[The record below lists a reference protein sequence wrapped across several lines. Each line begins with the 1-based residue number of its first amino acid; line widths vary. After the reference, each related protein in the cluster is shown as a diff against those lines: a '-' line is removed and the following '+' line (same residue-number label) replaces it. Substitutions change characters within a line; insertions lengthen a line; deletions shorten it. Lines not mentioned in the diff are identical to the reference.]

1 MTNLTTTQKK
11 GFDFLNTNTLNQR
24 NNYCNS
30 FINYETQEIA
40 NILKYAKEGKM
51 GECADYYI
59 YQYTKKQ
66 ENIPTLKIEWI
77 EKANKYFDSKLITMV
92 GKLNNFGMLE
102 NNIKLSIDSL
112 QVDENLGLEFYLRGF
127 DTDLNQDAGRVH
139 ARLVWVSCWD
149 KCSHYRFICTLKK

>member
-1 MTNLTTTQKK
+1 MTNLTTTEKK

-30 FINYETQEIA
+30 FINYETEEIA
-40 NILKYAKEGKM
+40 NILKDAKDGKY
-51 GECADYYI
+51 GNHII
-59 YQYTKKQ
+59 YKYTKKQ
-66 ENIPTLKIEWI
+66 ENISTLKTEWI

-92 GKLNNFGMLE
+92 EKLNNFRMLE

-127 DTDLNQDAGRVH
+127 DTDLNQDKGRVH